1 MKTIVKVGLVVG
13 GVYILS
19 KLSSS
24 KKIEDLPE
32 GELSNG
38 GGGGGFAP
46 SLPIM
51 PLGIIIPRKSDA
63 ELKAEAD
70 AKAKAEADAKAKA
83 EAEAKAKAVLDE
95 VQKKIEDAKKAVS
108 SGATTTASG
117 GTIGEQLGTSTSGTS
132 TGGSTVGSGTSA
144 SSGVGRAGAPT
155 PIGGGIV
162 PFDGTIN
169 SLRRKPKFY

>member
-1 MKTIVKVGLVVG
+1 METIVKVGLVIG
-13 GVYILS
+13 GVLVLS
-19 KLSSS
+19 KLSKSTP

-32 GELSNG
+32 GELSEG
-38 GGGGGFAP
+38 GGYGGGGFSP
-46 SLPIM
+46 SLPIL
-51 PLGIIIPRKSDA
+51 PIGIVLPRKSDA

-70 AKAKAEADAKAKA
+70 AKAKAEA
-83 EAEAKAKAVLDE
+83 EAKAKVVLTE

-117 GTIGEQLGTSTSGTS
+117 GTIGEQLGIKTSGGTS
-132 TGGSTVGSGTSA
+132 TGGVVGGGTSS

-155 PIGGGIV
+155 PIGGII

-169 SLRRKPKFY
+169 TLKRKPKFY